1 MKFAWITSLLFLV
14 ALTSCGP
21 TEPAPLT
28 SDTSPAPIADEAAKP
43 AAEPAADTSANSL
56 TIGVMP
62 KLVGI
67 DFFNATERGAR
78 EAAKELGVELVYDG
92 PVTNDVQ
99 QQVQMVETWL
109 SKDYDAI
116 AVAPN
121 DPDAIAPVLED
132 ARAKGVAVIAWDAD
146 AAASARDYFVSQCSP
161 ESVAHGLMDLV
172 AKNCGEDAKYIILT
186 GSLTA
191 ANQNIW
197 MGEMEKYRQ
206 AKYPAMT
213 NLSETPKVSEE
224 DQALATQ
231 VTTDIL
237 KAYPELDAIFAITT
251 VALPGAAEAL
261 KNSDRREHVYLTGVS
276 TPNVMREYI
285 EQGVVKEFVLWDA
298 VDLGYLTVHV
308 AAAAAKGQMDPAQ
321 KTFTAG
327 RLGEVRVADGTV
339 LLGAPIIF
347 SKENIGKY
355 DF

>member
-1 MKFAWITSLLFLV
+1 MKSVRNLSLLLIVILV
-14 ALTSCGP
+14 GCGSNP
-21 TEPAPLT
+21 PAPAVPDSSST
-28 SDTSPAPIADEAAKP
+28 TPGNQS
-43 AAEPAADTSANSL
+43 AEPAKETGDAASPEKKL
-56 TIGVMP
+56 TLGVMP

-99 QQVQMVETWL
+99 QQVQMIETWIA
-109 SKDYDAI
+109 KGYNAI

-132 ARAKGVAVIAWDAD
+132 AKAKGAAVVAWDAD
-146 AAASARDYFVSQCSP
+146 AAHGARDYFVSQCTP
-161 ESVAHGLMDLV
+161 ESVAKALLDLV
-172 AKNCGEDAKYIILT
+172 AQNAGEDAKYIILT

-197 MGEMEKYRQ
+197 MQEMEKYRQ
-206 AKYPAMT
+206 ARYPQMT

-237 KAYPELDAIFAITT
+237 KAYPEVEAILAITT

-261 KNSDRREHVYLTGVS
+261 KNSDRRDQVFLTGVS
-276 TPNVMREYI
+276 TPNVMREYV
-285 EQGVVKEFVLWDA
+285 EQGVVKGFVLWDA
-298 VDLGYLTVHV
+298 VDLGYLTVQV
-308 AAAAAKGQMDPAQ
+308 AAAAAKGTLDPSQ
-321 KTFTAG
+321 ESFTAG
-327 RLGEVRVADGTV
+327 RLGALKVADRVVV
-339 LLGAPIIF
+339 LGEPIV
-347 SKENIGKY
+347 
-355 DF
+355 

>member
-1 MKFAWITSLLFLV
+1 MKCTSVLSLI
-14 ALTSCGP
+14 ALIALAGCGP
-21 TEPAPLT
+21 
-28 SDTSPAPIADEAAKP
+28 
-43 AAEPAADTSANSL
+43 AEPIPAERA

-78 EAAKELGVELVYDG
+78 EAGKELGIELVYDG

-99 QQVQMVETWL
+99 QQVQMVETWIA
-109 SKDYDAI
+109 KNYGAI

-132 ARAKGVAVIAWDAD
+132 ARAKGIAVVAWDAD
-146 AAASARDYFVSQCSP
+146 AAVGARDFFVSQCTP
-161 ESVAHGLMDLV
+161 ESVAKSLMDLV
-172 AKNCGEDAKYIILT
+172 AQNAGEDAKYVILT

-206 AKYPAMT
+206 ANHPNMT

-237 KAYPELDAIFAITT
+237 KAYPELDAILAITT

-261 KNSDRREHVYLTGVS
+261 KNSDRRGQVYLTGVS
-276 TPNVMREYI
+276 TPNVMRDYV
-285 EQGVVKEFVLWDA
+285 EQGVVTHFVLWDA
-298 VDLGYLTVHV
+298 VDLGYLTTHV
-308 AAAAAKGQMDPAQ
+308 AVAAAKGELKPGQS
-321 KTFTAG
+321 TFTAG
-327 RLGEVRVADGTV
+327 RLGAVEVTAGTV
-339 LLGAPIIF
+339 LLGAPIVF
-347 SKENIGKY
+347 SKENIGQY